1 MKIKEIDQIGD
12 KIYKQIY
19 YLPND
24 INEQLIKKTI
34 APGWT
39 NVLSY
44 LIKSTPALHAFQQNS
59 FKKKAYGKGTRNHY
73 KT

>member
-34 APGWT
+34 APG
-39 NVLSY
+39 
-44 LIKSTPALHAFQQNS
+44 
-59 FKKKAYGKGTRNHY
+59 
-73 KT
+73 